1 MCTSNMK
8 SLLLVLLA
16 LSINACSCKSQ
27 PVATGNGGQDTTR
40 TIPTETLR
48 NLIPGDSIPIASLSA
63 EDRLALEL
71 RYVHNRAV
79 EHFFVINNPF
89 PRADSFFVWNKIR
102 CNMSPTRVF
111 IAEITDLY
119 LQSNDLIWEGKLTGT
134 GVVSTRPDFNQI
146 KFLSTRDSNSPGGYQ
161 FRRAVLFVD
170 RQEQYTLEP
179 LPPNYHVVVRYN
191 PSKGIVLTDVP
202 PTVPGTSTR

>member
-1 MCTSNMK
+1 MNIGRIF

-111 IAEITDLY
+111 IAEVTDLR
-119 LQSNDLIWEGKLTGT
+119 LESGDLVWEGKLTGT
-134 GVVSTRPDFNQI
+134 GVVTSRRDYNWI
-146 KFLSTRDSNSPGGYQ
+146 ILSTERDTTVPGGYK
-161 FRRAVLFVD
+161 FNFGLLRID
-170 RQEQYTLEP
+170 SQEQYALEP
-179 LPPNYHVVVRYN
+179 LPPNYFAVVRYN

-202 PTVPGTSTR
+202 PTVPSTSTR